1 MYKIVNLLF
10 KKPLF
15 INITF
20 GVAMDIYEPAEDS
33 YLLQRFVRKYAF
45 GRVLEIGTGSGI
57 QAITAAAN
65 KNVREVIA
73 VDINEEAIKKLK
85 ESKKFQL
92 SGKIK
97 AKVSDLFSNIK
108 NQFDTIIFNPPYL
121 PQDKIGNEIIEDLAL
136 YGGKFG
142 WEVSERFF
150 SGVTN
155 YLSSNGKILFLFS
168 SLTNKEK
175 IEEII
180 SGNLLEF
187 KELAEEK
194 MPMFENL
201 YVYLIEKSKLLRELE
216 RKGVENIKYLT
227 HGKRGNIFIG
237 IIDKSKLVKKFFPSK
252 TNIVKVGIKVK
263 REESKAMSRMENES
277 NWLKVLNK
285 KNIGPRYMFS
295 GEDYLVYQFAEGEFI
310 LDWAK
315 DKPIEEVKKV
325 LLEVLEQCYIMD
337 SLGVNK
343 EEMHHPMKHIIVGEK
358 VVMLDFERCS
368 RTEKPK
374 NVTQFVEFICRTEF
388 GFDKDQLRELA
399 QEYKKDLSQEK
410 FDSIRNFLIDFKTD

>member
-1 MYKIVNLLF
+1 
-10 KKPLF
+10 
-15 INITF
+15 
-20 GVAMDIYEPAEDS
+20 MDIYEPAEDS

-73 VDINEEAIKKLK
+73 VDINEEAIQKLK
-85 ESKKFQL
+85 ESKEFQL

-97 AKVSDLFSNIK
+97 AKLSDLFSNVK

-121 PQDKIGNEIIEDLAL
+121 PQDKIGDEVIEDLAL

-150 SGVTN
+150 PEVTN
-155 YLSSNGKILFLFS
+155 YLSSSGKILFLFS

-180 SGNLLEF
+180 SENLLDF
-187 KELAEEK
+187 KELSEEK
-194 MPMFENL
+194 LPMFETL
-201 YVYLIEKSKLLRELE
+201 YVYLIEKSDLLRELE
-216 RKGVENIKYLT
+216 RKGVEQIKYFT
-227 HGKRGNIFIG
+227 HGKRGNIFTG
-237 IIDKSKLVKKFFPSK
+237 VIDKSKLVKKFFPTQSD
-252 TNIVKVGIKVK
+252 IVKVGIKVK

-343 EEMHHPMKHIIVGEK
+343 EEMHHPMKHVIVGEN
-358 VVMLDFERCS
+358 VVLLDFERCS

-374 NVTQFVEFICRTEF
+374 NVTQVIEFICRMDL
-388 GFDKDQLRELA
+388 GLNKDQLRELA
-399 QEYKKDLSQEK
+399 QEYKNDLSREK
-410 FDSIRNFLIDFKTD
+410 FDFIRGFLINFKTD